1 MLVMP
6 GAMFGHHSQGTV
18 IKGLGEARAAA
29 KHSAMHTAVSLNF
42 ADLQCLKSPSYNCKR
57 RILQSNL
64 DQ

>member
-6 GAMFGHHSQGTV
+6 GAIFGRHSQGTV
-18 IKGLGEARAAA
+18 IEGLGEAGQQLSIRPC
-29 KHSAMHTAVSLNF
+29 TAVSLNF